1 MEKDFKIFDDKNF
14 SDLSKEIYEN
24 SKLKKTQ
31 IDLFIQEVHGY
42 IQSIEDVAIVGPVL
56 KELFDVAVKNDDNL
70 LKLAT
75 VIQRIMNKQIDVMNY
90 TLNQSWNNGGRSE
103 LKNSDGC
110 MTTVGI
116 IDMLHE
122 NLISVYP
129 NPTSGIV
136 NFKFAMNI
144 KVNSI
149 VIQNVLGEE
158 IVRTEDIQND
168 IFSMDLSA
176 FPKGVYFA
184 IIDTDKGRSTKKILL
199 SE

>member
-75 VIQRIMNKQIDVMNY
+75 VIQRIMNKHIDF
-90 TLNQSWNNGGRSE
+90 TDDTSLLSDAEKQE
-103 LKNSDGC
+103 L
-110 MTTVGI
+110 
-116 IDMLHE
+116 
-122 NLISVYP
+122 
-129 NPTSGIV
+129 
-136 NFKFAMNI
+136 
-144 KVNSI
+144 
-149 VIQNVLGEE
+149 
-158 IVRTEDIQND
+158 
-168 IFSMDLSA
+168 
-176 FPKGVYFA
+176 
-184 IIDTDKGRSTKKILL
+184 IDTLEEAAASLQDKSDKIEMNKIRKRIE
-199 SE
+199 S